1 MQVTYVTADDVEVSV
16 ALPDVDAR
24 RVLEGLPVRNF
35 PVYRGRKNYSG
46 YFWSATVGGHVVYE
60 SLLELSWLWLADFDR
75 SVSKIAA
82 QPMRW
87 RGDDAGRVRNRIP
100 DFMCQLADGSVR
112 VVDVKPASMLPRP
125 EVTASLSW
133 TKEVCVARGWDY
145 DVWTGPNPV
154 KLRNVQWVA
163 AARLPHAQG
172 SIDVGETVH
181 AARDGCTFTDLE
193 ESRRRAGRRAPR
205 LEVLGALWVG
215 DLRCDLDRP
224 IGSETWL
231 EPFDG

>member
-1 MQVTYVTADDVEVSV
+1 MQATYVTADGVEVSV
-16 ALPDVDAR
+16 ALADVDAR
-24 RVLEGLPVRNF
+24 RVLVGLPVRSF

-46 YFWSATVGGHVVYE
+46 YFWSATTGGHVVYE

-87 RGDDAGRVRNRIP
+87 RGDDASRVRNRIP
-100 DFMCQLADGSVR
+100 DFLCQLTDGSVR

-163 AARLPHAQG
+163 AARLPHVQD

-181 AARDGCTFTDLE
+181 AGRLVEQFFSCALPVTARDGRAVVPPPAC
-193 ESRRRAGRRAPR
+193 SVPRRCHRAT
-205 LEVLGALWVG
+205 V
-215 DLRCDLDRP
+215 RP
-224 IGSETWL
+224 VATVTLLMAGQ
-231 EPFDG
+231 